1 MALRRRKGVVDLPQ
15 IAGDQREKVIQYVYR
30 RYGPHGAAMTANV
43 ITYRDRSASRE
54 VGKALGFSLEEVDR
68 ISKRLGGHASTEIR
82 EGARTVGAGV
92 LAGCGD
98 DGDDGGGA
106 DPFDGVVEY
115 WFSGRIA
122 GLDELLEIPSARE
135 TFAAMNDFQSQ
146 FVDISRSCGF
156 FTEG

>member
-1 MALRRRKGVVDLPQ
+1 MVRFISCLRRREDISESEFRQYWDSDQFADLVT
-15 IAGDQREKVIQYVYR
+15 R
-30 RYGPHGAAMTANV
+30 M
-43 ITYRDRSASRE
+43 
-54 VGKALGFSLEEVDR
+54 
-68 ISKRLGGHASTEIR
+68 
-82 EGARTVGAGV
+82 ARTVGAEHYQFSRTLV
-92 LAGCGD
+92 VEANEYVRRMR
-98 DGDDGGGA
+98 GGA
-106 DPFDGVVEY
+106 DPFDCVVEY

>member
-1 MALRRRKGVVDLPQ
+1 MVRFISCLRRREDISESEFRQYWDSDQFADLVT
-15 IAGDQREKVIQYVYR
+15 R
-30 RYGPHGAAMTANV
+30 M
-43 ITYRDRSASRE
+43 
-54 VGKALGFSLEEVDR
+54 
-68 ISKRLGGHASTEIR
+68 
-82 EGARTVGAGV
+82 ARTVGAEHYQFSRTLV
-92 LAGCGD
+92 VEANEYVRRMR
-98 DGDDGGGA
+98 GGA

-115 WFSGRIA
+115 WFSGRFA